1 MCVCTFSSSEHGGGQ
16 FTLLGLY
23 VAESEPARVTIG
35 HHRHYMVRPGQVTGG
50 GRGLQDR
57 QPEHRVKLY

>member
-1 MCVCTFSSSEHGGGQ
+1 MCTFSSSEHGGGQ

-23 VAESEPARVTIG
+23 VAEGEPAREAVG
-35 HHRHYMVRPGQVTGG
+35 HHGHYMVRPRQVTGG

-57 QPEHRVKLY
+57 QPERREKLC